1 MKSFTPETKYYKSYE
16 DDFVESKNQSVSL
29 KENYKWIHT
38 NPIYRA
44 VSWIIYGIAWAIIR
58 ITFPIVYG
66 MKVKNKEVF
75 KPHKKQGFFVYGNH
89 TQMIG
94 DVFKS
99 PYVVWNKRSYVIASP
114 ANLGIP
120 VIGKILPSLGAL
132 TIPTDFKRM
141 KAFMDAIHT
150 RIEQKHVVC
159 IYPEAHLWPY
169 YTKIRP
175 FPETS
180 FKFPVSENKPS
191 FTITTTYQKRKYR
204 KKPKV
209 TCYVDGPF
217 WPDKT
222 LSRKERAKKLHDE
235 VYNTMVERSK
245 NSTYDYVIYKESDD
259 KQ

>member
-1 MKSFTPETKYYKSYE
+1 MKDFTPKIKYYKSFE
-16 DDFVESKNQSVSL
+16 DDFVESQDQDYKL

-44 VSWIIYGIAWAIIR
+44 TSWVIYGIAWAIIR

-66 MKVKNKEVF
+66 MSVKNKEVL
-75 KPHKKQGFFVYGNH
+75 KPHKKHGYFVYGNH
-89 TQMIG
+89 TQVIG

-99 PYVVWNKRSYVIASP
+99 PYVVKSKRSYVVASP

-120 VIGKILPSLGAL
+120 VIGKILPSLGAI
-132 TIPTDFKRM
+132 TIPTDFNRM
-141 KAFMDAIHT
+141 KDFMNAIHT
-150 RIEQKHVVC
+150 RIEQKHVIS

-169 YTKIRP
+169 YTGIRP

-180 FKFPVSENKPS
+180 FKFPLIENKPA
-191 FTITTTYQKRKYR
+191 FTITTTYQKRKFR

-222 LSRKERAKKLHDE
+222 LSRKERAGQLRDE
-235 VYNTMVERSK
+235 VYNTMIARSK
-245 NSTYDYVIYKESDD
+245 NNTYDYVIYKKADE
-259 KQ
+259 

>member
-1 MKSFTPETKYYKSYE
+1 MKKHIPEIEYYKTFE
-16 DDFVESKNQSVSL
+16 DDFVESKDQNISL

-44 VSWIIYGIAWAIIR
+44 VSWIIYGIAWLIIR
-58 ITFPIVYG
+58 IAFPIAYG
-66 MKVKNKEVF
+66 IKIENKEVL
-75 KPHKKQGFFVYGNH
+75 KPYKNVGYFVFGNH
-89 TQMIG
+89 TQVIG

-132 TIPTDFKRM
+132 TIPTDFNKMRN
-141 KAFMDAIHT
+141 FMDAIHT
-150 RIEQKHVVC
+150 RIEQKHVIS

-169 YTKIRP
+169 YTGIRP

-191 FTITTTYQKRKYR
+191 FTITTTYQKRKHR

-209 TCYVDGPF
+209 ICFVDGPF

-222 LSRKERAKKLHDE
+222 LSKKDRVKKLHDE

-245 NSTYDYVIYKESDD
+245 NSTYDYVIYEQRS
-259 KQ
+259 